1 MDAAPPLLLFPL
13 AALPLAWAGENKAR
27 AAVSVAEVPGGSG
40 DGVSLA

>member
-1 MDAAPPLLLFPL
+1 MHDAPPLVLFPS

-27 AAVSVAEVPGGSG
+27 AAVSVSEVPGGSG